1 MKEKRER
8 KLTDLIKDLKEI
20 ILTAPEER
28 DVFISKPSQ
37 FIKHNN
43 IDLIIKKNDNG
54 NILFS
59 EYIEGLSLN
68 AQKVIVSS
76 IIETIDKE
84 DAAAT
89 DDDDDED
96 GWIDEVGGGSAAVV
110 AVAVAIS
117 VALANVCAIANAH
130 ALANANALANVNGAG
145 GGLSSKSY
153 REVRLSEGALSSEL
167 RQMLNKRG
175 LNLYRQNALIKYL
188 ATNKIGEINTGDEL
202 EKTASIDYKDLNIR
216 LTFSGENGDYK
227 ITHATNI

>member
-20 ILTAPEER
+20 ILTAPEKR

-43 IDLIIKKNDNG
+43 IDLIIKNNDNG
-54 NILFS
+54 NVLFS

-89 DDDDDED
+89 DDDDDD

-167 RQMLNKRG
+167 RQILNKRG

-188 ATNKIGEINTGDEL
+188 ATNKVREINIGDEL
-202 EKTASIDYKDLNIR
+202 DKTASIDYKDLNIR

>member
-1 MKEKRER
+1 MKDKRER
-8 KLTDLIKDLKEI
+8 KLTDLINDLKQI
-20 ILTAPEER
+20 ILTTPEKK
-28 DVFISKPSQ
+28 DVFISNPSQ
-37 FIKHNN
+37 FIKNN
-43 IDLIIKKNDNG
+43 DIDLIIKNNDNG

-59 EYIEGLSLN
+59 DYISGLSLN
-68 AQKVIVSS
+68 AQKVIVGS

-84 DAAAT
+84 DADT
-89 DDDDDED
+89 DDDDDDD

-130 ALANANALANVNGAG
+130 ALANALANANGAG

-167 RQMLNKRG
+167 RQILNKRG

-188 ATNKIGEINTGDEL
+188 ATTKVGGRNTGDEL
-202 EKTASIDYKDLNIR
+202 EKTTNIDYKDLNIR
-216 LTFSGENGDYK
+216 LTLLSKNGSYY